1 MVLQLEWLLCTYWHL
16 KFNMM
21 KISKK
26 KKIIILEI
34 EESDED
40 SILKEKINK
49 LIQDKNN
56 LIISFSKN
64 ITKLDKSFFKT
75 LIKKQRAINKSFVLV
90 SKEHKIDYKLNVVPT
105 LIEAID
111 FIEIEEVERQINE
124 I

>member
-90 SKEHKIDYKLNVVPT
+90 SKEHKIDYELNVVPT

>member
-111 FIEIEEVERQINE
+111 FIEIEEVERQINK

>member
-1 MVLQLEWLLCTYWHL
+1 
-16 KFNMM
+16 MM

-90 SKEHKIDYKLNVVPT
+90 SKEHKIDYELNVVPT

>member
-1 MVLQLEWLLCTYWHL
+1 LQLEWLLCTYWHL

>member
-1 MVLQLEWLLCTYWHL
+1 
-16 KFNMM
+16 M
-21 KISKK
+21 KILKK

-49 LIQDKNN
+49 IVQDKNN

-64 ITKLDKSFFKT
+64 ITKLDNSFFKT
-75 LIKKQRAINKSFVLV
+75 LIKKQRTINKSFVLV
-90 SKEHKIDYKLNVVPT
+90 SKEHKIDYELNVGPT

>member
-1 MVLQLEWLLCTYWHL
+1 
-16 KFNMM
+16 MM

-26 KKIIILEI
+26 KKIIIVEI

-40 SILKEKINK
+40 SILKEKINE
-49 LIQDKNN
+49 LSQNKNN
-56 LIISFSKN
+56 LIISFSKKV
-64 ITKLDKSFFKT
+64 TKLNKSFFKT
-75 LIKKQRAINKSFVLV
+75 LIKKQRTNNKSFVLV
-90 SKEHKIDYKLNVVPT
+90 SKEHKINYELNVVPT

>member
-1 MVLQLEWLLCTYWHL
+1 M
-16 KFNMM
+16 
-21 KISKK
+21 
-26 KKIIILEI
+26 
-34 EESDED
+34 
-40 SILKEKINK
+40 
-49 LIQDKNN
+49 
-56 LIISFSKN
+56 IISFSKN

-90 SKEHKIDYKLNVVPT
+90 SKEHKIDYELNVVPT

>member
-1 MVLQLEWLLCTYWHL
+1 
-16 KFNMM
+16 MM

-26 KKIIILEI
+26 KKIIIVEI

-40 SILKEKINK
+40 SILKEKINE
-49 LIQDKNN
+49 LSQNKNN
-56 LIISFSKN
+56 LIISFSKKV
-64 ITKLDKSFFKT
+64 TKLNKSFFKT
-75 LIKKQRAINKSFVLV
+75 LIKKQKTNNKSFVLV
-90 SKEHKIDYKLNVVPT
+90 SKEHKINYELNVVPT

>member
-1 MVLQLEWLLCTYWHL
+1 
-16 KFNMM
+16 M
-21 KISKK
+21 KILKK

-49 LIQDKNN
+49 IVQDKNN

-64 ITKLDKSFFKT
+64 ITKLDNSFFKT
-75 LIKKQRAINKSFVLV
+75 LIKKQRTINKSFVLV
-90 SKEHKIDYKLNVVPT
+90 SKEHKIDYELNVVPT